1 MDSVHSYMYEM
12 SKQPG
17 KTTDNDYVAT
27 SRKIVKKEYSD
38 ILEFIRKEISNK
50 HANELAEVISDESGQ
65 VVLKNLIKQYI
76 NQNNFMCSDIED
88 FEQLVNKIFEDMA
101 GFGLLT
107 HYIYDKDVEEINIT
121 AWNNIE
127 VLYPNDKGGLK
138 KLNETF
144 SSPQQAVDIVQK
156 MCACGG
162 IRLDESQP
170 VKDSYIFKG
179 TRCSAIMYPAVDK
192 ETGVS
197 ASIRR
202 QKKRAITKEKLL
214 DENSAIADE
223 LDFISMCINCGVSVG
238 FTGGTG
244 SGKTADMG
252 IVLREIPYDKRI
264 YTIEDSRELDLIAVD
279 EHETVLNRVV
289 HTVTR
294 PHEDL
299 KSNVDA
305 ELLLKEA
312 LRQHPDIIVPAEM
325 RGSEAWTA
333 VNAGLTGHT
342 IVTSVHANSAEEA
355 YERIFMLCLEKNAN
369 LTEKM
374 LMTQII
380 KAFPIMVFKKQL
392 PDGTRKIMSI
402 VEGIGYDGGR
412 VRYKTLFRFEKSKQY
427 VAENKALCIEGEH
440 KRIGLIS
447 DALAL
452 RLYENGADESE
463 ILKYARKTWT
473 AAGTYAALEGGESSG
488 IV

>member
-1 MDSVHSYMYEM
+1 MGNALDYVYEM
-12 SKQPG
+12 G
-17 KTTDNDYVAT
+17 KRPNANTNNERSV
-27 SRKIVKKEYSD
+27 SNRKIVKKEYVD
-38 ILEFIRKEISNK
+38 ILEFIRKEISTN
-50 HANELAEVISDESGQ
+50 HANELAEVISDASGQ
-65 VVLKNLIKQYI
+65 TVLKNLIKQYI
-76 NQNNFMCSDIED
+76 NSNNFMCSDIEN
-88 FEQLVNKIFEDMA
+88 FESLVNKIFEDMA

-107 HYIYDKDVEEINIT
+107 QYIYDKDVEEINIT

-127 VLYPNDKGGLK
+127 VLSPNYKGGLK
-138 KLNETF
+138 KLDETF
-144 SSPQQAVDIVQK
+144 ASPQQAIDIVQK

-192 ETGVS
+192 EAGVS

-202 QKKRAITKEKLL
+202 QKKRAITKKKLL
-214 DENSAIADE
+214 DENSAIAEE

-238 FTGGTG
+238 YTGGTG

-252 IVLREIPYDKRI
+252 IVLRDIPYNKRI
-264 YTIEDSRELDLIAVD
+264 YSIEDSRELDLIATD
-279 EHETVLNRVV
+279 DNGKVLNRVV

-294 PHEDL
+294 PHEDT

-325 RGSEAWTA
+325 RGAEAWTA

-374 LMTQII
+374 LMT
-380 KAFPIMVFKKQL
+380 
-392 PDGTRKIMSI
+392 
-402 VEGIGYDGGR
+402 
-412 VRYKTLFRFEKSKQY
+412 
-427 VAENKALCIEGEH
+427 
-440 KRIGLIS
+440 
-447 DALAL
+447 
-452 RLYENGADESE
+452 
-463 ILKYARKTWT
+463 
-473 AAGTYAALEGGESSG
+473 
-488 IV
+488 